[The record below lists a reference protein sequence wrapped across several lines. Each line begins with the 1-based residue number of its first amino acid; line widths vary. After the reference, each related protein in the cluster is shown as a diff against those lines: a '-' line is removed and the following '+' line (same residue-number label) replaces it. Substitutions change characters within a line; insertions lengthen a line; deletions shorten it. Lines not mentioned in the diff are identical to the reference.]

1 MAMEV
6 ILSTVYLDV
15 YDHDTTPSTI
25 KTIALDSQTR
35 YVEAYL
41 KKNDENYNPDLSS
54 VVTLTAIRPD
64 KVGAESVGTVKLLVP
79 GTEDREETTYDE
91 DGNPVTVI
99 IPGEPAVYG
108 LEAEITQAMIAVPGV
123 VLFQFK
129 MEVDNKVLRTEIFR
143 SNNGRALDG
152 ETSSW
157 ADEYQGYN
165 LDELVRQ
172 VRSLDGVVEKVD
184 FIGEVIRQAVIGD
197 ISLDDAILETHAYID
212 NRLSVHDNA
221 IYINT

>member
-1 MAMEV
+1 MAMET

-41 KKNDENYNPDLSS
+41 KKNDENYSPDLSS

-91 DGNPVTVI
+91 GGNPVTVI

-152 ETSSW
+152 EASSW

-165 LDELVRQ
+165 LDELV
-172 VRSLDGVVEKVD
+172 EKLD

>member
-41 KKNDENYNPDLSS
+41 KRGDVTYNPDLSS

-64 KVGAESVGTVKLLVP
+64 KVGVESVGRVKLLVP

-91 DGNPVTVI
+91 NDNPITVI

-108 LEAEITQAMIAVPGV
+108 LEAEITQAMIARSGT

-129 MEVDNKVLRTEIFR
+129 MEVDGEVLRTEIFK
-143 SNNGRALDG
+143 SINGRALDG
-152 ETSSW
+152 EATNW
-157 ADEYQGYN
+157 ADIYQGYN
-165 LDELVRQ
+165 LDEL
-172 VRSLDGVVEKVD
+172 VEKVD

-212 NRLSVHDNA
+212 HRLSVHDNG